1 MADPVVR
8 VLDFEGPLDL
18 LIHLIEKNKMD
29 IYDIPIVSITDQ
41 YISYLHSFTETDLEA
56 ASQFLV
62 MASLLL
68 QIKSRML
75 LPKTELE
82 DEDEADP
89 RDMLVQ
95 MLLEYRCIKAV
106 AKQLET
112 MKQTAA
118 RQHTRRPYF
127 ADSKLRTRRP
137 YFADSKLRNLHYYP
151 VSELLL
157 ALAGLSGSLR
167 RQIAVVDRQE
177 YDVGSKM
184 QEIVKLLENYPE
196 GIEFEKAFVKSGSSG
211 EMVASFL
218 AVLELLRL
226 QVVRISQSMAFAPI
240 YIFLRTVHEP
250 VLIGGE
256 PDAAG

>member
-1 MADPVVR
+1 MADPLVR

-118 RQHTRRPYF
+118 RQH
-127 ADSKLRTRRP
+127 TRRP

>member
-118 RQHTRRPYF
+118 RQHTR
-127 ADSKLRTRRP
+127 KP

-177 YDVGSKM
+177 YDVGAKM
-184 QEIVKLLENYPE
+184 QEI
-196 GIEFEKAFVKSGSSG
+196 SG

>member
-1 MADPVVR
+1 MSDPVVR

-75 LPKTELE
+75 LPKTEPE

-127 ADSKLRTRRP
+127 ADSKLR
-137 YFADSKLRNLHYYP
+137 NLHYYP

-177 YDVGSKM
+177 YDVGAKM

-226 QVVRISQSMAFAPI
+226 QVVRISQNMAFAPI
-240 YIFLRTVHEP
+240 YIFLRTVNEP

>member
-68 QIKSRML
+68 HIKSRML

-127 ADSKLRTRRP
+127 ADSKLR
-137 YFADSKLRNLHYYP
+137 NLHYYP

-177 YDVGSKM
+177 YDVGAKM

>member
-8 VLDFEGPLDL
+8 ALDFEGPLDL

-75 LPKTELE
+75 LPKTEPE

-127 ADSKLRTRRP
+127 ADSKLR
-137 YFADSKLRNLHYYP
+137 NLHYYP

-177 YDVGSKM
+177 YDVGAKM

>member
-1 MADPVVR
+1 MSDPVVR

-127 ADSKLRTRRP
+127 ADSKLR
-137 YFADSKLRNLHYYP
+137 NLHYYP

-177 YDVGSKM
+177 YDVGAKM

-226 QVVRISQSMAFAPI
+226 QVVRISQNMAFAPI

>member
-1 MADPVVR
+1 MSDPVVR

-127 ADSKLRTRRP
+127 ADSKLR
-137 YFADSKLRNLHYYP
+137 NLHYYP

-184 QEIVKLLENYPE
+184 QEIVKLLEYYPE

>member
-1 MADPVVR
+1 MADPMVR

-62 MASLLL
+62 VASLLL

-106 AKQLET
+106 AGQLQT

-118 RQHTRRPYF
+118 RQHIRRPYF
-127 ADSKLRTRRP
+127 AG
-137 YFADSKLRNLHYYP
+137 SKLRNLHYYP

-157 ALAGLSGSLR
+157 ALAGLSASLR

-177 YDVGSKM
+177 YNVGAKM

-196 GIEFEKAFVKSGSSG
+196 GIEFEKAFVKTGSPG

-218 AVLELLRL
+218 ALLELLRL
-226 QVVRISQSMAFAPI
+226 QVVRISQSRAFAPI
-240 YIFLRTVHEP
+240 YIFLRTVREP

>member
-75 LPKTELE
+75 LPKTELV

-127 ADSKLRTRRP
+127 ADSKLR
-137 YFADSKLRNLHYYP
+137 NLHYYP

-177 YDVGSKM
+177 YDVGAKM

>member
-118 RQHTRRPYF
+118 RQHTR
-127 ADSKLRTRRP
+127 KP

>member
-118 RQHTRRPYF
+118 RQHTR
-127 ADSKLRTRRP
+127 KP

-151 VSELLL
+151 VSDLLL

-184 QEIVKLLENYPE
+184 QEIVRLLGEYPE
-196 GIEFEKAFVKSGSSG
+196 GIEFEKAFVKSGSAS
-211 EMVASFL
+211 EKVASFL

-226 QVVRISQSMAFAPI
+226 KVVRISQSQAFAPI
-240 YIFLRTVHEP
+240 YLFLRTVPEP

-256 PDAAG
+256 PDAAGV

>member
-1 MADPVVR
+1 MAEPVVR

-118 RQHTRRPYF
+118 RQHTR
-127 ADSKLRTRRP
+127 KP

-177 YDVGSKM
+177 YDVGAKM

>member
-1 MADPVVR
+1 M
-8 VLDFEGPLDL
+8 
-18 LIHLIEKNKMD
+18 
-29 IYDIPIVSITDQ
+29 
-41 YISYLHSFTETDLEA
+41 
-56 ASQFLV
+56 
-62 MASLLL
+62 
-68 QIKSRML
+68 
-75 LPKTELE
+75 
-82 DEDEADP
+82 
-89 RDMLVQ
+89 
-95 MLLEYRCIKAV
+95 

-118 RQHTRRPYF
+118 RQH
-127 ADSKLRTRRP
+127 TRRP

-177 YDVGSKM
+177 YDVGAKM

>member
-8 VLDFEGPLDL
+8 DLDFEGPLDL

-106 AKQLET
+106 AKQMET

-118 RQHTRRPYF
+118 RQH
-127 ADSKLRTRRP
+127 TRRP

-177 YDVGSKM
+177 YDVGAKM

>member
-106 AKQLET
+106 AKQLEM

-118 RQHTRRPYF
+118 RQH
-127 ADSKLRTRRP
+127 TRRP

-177 YDVGSKM
+177 YDVGAKM

>member
-127 ADSKLRTRRP
+127 ADSKLR
-137 YFADSKLRNLHYYP
+137 NLHYYP

-177 YDVGSKM
+177 YDVGAKM

>member
-106 AKQLET
+106 AKQLEM

-118 RQHTRRPYF
+118 RQH
-127 ADSKLRTRRP
+127 TRRP

>member
-68 QIKSRML
+68 QIKSHML
-75 LPKTELE
+75 LPTTEME

-127 ADSKLRTRRP
+127 ADSKLR
-137 YFADSKLRNLHYYP
+137 NLHYYP

-177 YDVGSKM
+177 YDVGAKM

>member
-1 MADPVVR
+1 MSDPVVR

-118 RQHTRRPYF
+118 RQHTR
-127 ADSKLRTRRP
+127 KP

>member
-75 LPKTELE
+75 LPETELE

-127 ADSKLRTRRP
+127 ADSKLR
-137 YFADSKLRNLHYYP
+137 NLHYYP

-177 YDVGSKM
+177 YDVGAKM

>member
-127 ADSKLRTRRP
+127 ADSKLR
-137 YFADSKLRNLHYYP
+137 NLHYYP

-177 YDVGSKM
+177 YDVGAKM

-211 EMVASFL
+211 EMVTSFL

>member
-18 LIHLIEKNKMD
+18 LIHLIEKNKVD
-29 IYDIPIVSITDQ
+29 IYDIPVVSITDQ
-41 YISYLHSFTETDLEA
+41 YIEYLHSLTEIDLEV

-82 DEDEADP
+82 EEDEADP

-95 MLLEYRCIKAV
+95 MLLEYRCVKVV
-106 AKQLET
+106 ARQLET

-118 RQHTRRPYF
+118 QQHTRKPFF
-127 ADSKLRTRRP
+127 ADN
-137 YFADSKLRNLHYYP
+137 KLRNLHYYP

-157 ALAGLSGSLR
+157 ALAGLTGPLR
-167 RQIAVVDRQE
+167 RQIAVVERQE
-177 YDVGSKM
+177 YDVGAKM
-184 QEIVKLLENYPE
+184 QDIVRLLGTYPE
-196 GIEFEKAFVKSGSSG
+196 GIEFEKAFVKTGSAG
-211 EMVASFL
+211 ERVASFL

-226 QVVRISQSMAFAPI
+226 KVVRISQSQAFAPI
-240 YIFLRTVHEP
+240 YLFLRTVREP
-250 VLIGGE
+250 VLIGGG
-256 PDAAG
+256 PDAAGV

>member
-82 DEDEADP
+82 DEDEVDP

-106 AKQLET
+106 AKQMET

-118 RQHTRRPYF
+118 RQH
-127 ADSKLRTRRP
+127 TRRP

-177 YDVGSKM
+177 YDVGAKM

-196 GIEFEKAFVKSGSSG
+196 GIEFERAFVKSGSSG
-211 EMVASFL
+211 EKVASFL

>member
-127 ADSKLRTRRP
+127 ADSKLR
-137 YFADSKLRNLHYYP
+137 NLHYYP

-177 YDVGSKM
+177 YDVDSKM

>member
-1 MADPVVR
+1 MSDPLVR

-41 YISYLHSFTETDLEA
+41 YIAYLHSLSEMDLEA

-75 LPKTELE
+75 LPKTERE
-82 DEDEADP
+82 EEDEADP

-95 MLLEYRCIKAV
+95 MLVEYRCIKAV
-106 AKQLET
+106 ARQLEA
-112 MKQTAA
+112 MKHGAA
-118 RQHTRRPYF
+118 QQHTRKPFF
-127 ADSKLRTRRP
+127 ADNR
-137 YFADSKLRNLHYYP
+137 LRNLHYYP

-157 ALAGLSGSLR
+157 ALAGLTGPLR
-167 RQIAVVDRQE
+167 RQIAVVERQE
-177 YDVGSKM
+177 YDVGAKM
-184 QEIVKLLENYPE
+184 QDIMKLLGNYPE
-196 GIEFEKAFVKSGSSG
+196 GIEFEKAFVKTGSAS
-211 EMVASFL
+211 ERVASFL

-226 QVVRISQSMAFAPI
+226 NVVRISQNRAFAPI
-240 YIFLRTVHEP
+240 YLFLRTVPET

-256 PDAAG
+256 PDAAGA

>member
-29 IYDIPIVSITDQ
+29 IYDIPIMSITDQ

-127 ADSKLRTRRP
+127 ADSKLR
-137 YFADSKLRNLHYYP
+137 NLHYYP

-177 YDVGSKM
+177 YDVGAKM

>member
-1 MADPVVR
+1 MVDPVVR

-41 YISYLHSFTETDLEA
+41 YIEYLHSLTELDLEV

-62 MASLLL
+62 MASVLL

-82 DEDEADP
+82 EEDEADP
-89 RDMLVQ
+89 RAMLVQ
-95 MLLEYRCIKAV
+95 MLLEYRRIKTV
-106 AKQLET
+106 AGQLET
-112 MKQTAA
+112 MKSEAA
-118 RQHTRRPYF
+118 RQHVRKPF
-127 ADSKLRTRRP
+127 
-137 YFADSKLRNLHYYP
+137 FADSKLRNLHSYP

-157 ALAGLSGSLR
+157 ALAGLTSPLH
-167 RQIAVVDRQE
+167 RQVAVVDRQE
-177 YDVGSKM
+177 YDVGAKM
-184 QEIVKLLENYPE
+184 QDIIRLLGAYPE
-196 GIEFEKAFVKSGSSG
+196 GVEFEKALVKSGSAA
-211 EMVASFL
+211 ERVASFL

-226 QVVRISQSMAFAPI
+226 QVLRIRQKKAFAPI
-240 YIFLRTVHEP
+240 YLFLCTVPEP

-256 PDAAG
+256 PDAAGA

>member
-118 RQHTRRPYF
+118 RQHTR
-127 ADSKLRTRRP
+127 KP

-240 YIFLRTVHEP
+240 YIFFRPAHEP

>member
-118 RQHTRRPYF
+118 RQHTR
-127 ADSKLRTRRP
+127 KP

-184 QEIVKLLENYPE
+184 QEIVKMLENYPE